1 MNMGLEL
8 SKCLMVAVCLVPIGC
23 GGSDSNS
30 NAAAG
35 GTSGVGGS
43 SSTSGGST
51 TKSSSGAGGSTAT
64 SSSTGGATS
73 NYWPSAYSS
82 TGTASTPYHTTNPA
96 GSVPCMT
103 CHGPTSP
110 SALSTIKLVF
120 GGQVFKSDGT
130 TPAGNVQI
138 GVSDGTKKFFV
149 YSAPNG
155 YYWQLG
161 TDTVTWT
168 SADIRTRSAN
178 GEHIKKATDDRN
190 ADCDSCHSATSTTA
204 TPLKA
209 P

>member
-1 MNMGLEL
+1 MSIGLEF
-8 SKCLMVAVCLVPIGC
+8 SKSSMIAVCVILLGC
-23 GGSDSNS
+23 GSSDGNS
-30 NAAAG
+30 NTAIG
-35 GTSGVGGS
+35 GASGVGGS
-43 SSTSGGST
+43 SSSTGG
-51 TKSSSGAGGSTAT
+51 GTAK

-73 NYWPSAYSS
+73 SYWPSAYSS
-82 TGTASTPYHTTNPA
+82 TGTASTPYHMTTPA

-103 CHGPTSP
+103 CHGPSSP
-110 SALSTIKLVF
+110 SSLSTIKIVF
-120 GGQVFKSDGT
+120 GGQIFKSDGT

-138 GVSDGTKKFFV
+138 GVSDGTKKYFV

-161 TDTVTWT
+161 TDTVDWA

-178 GEHIKKATDDRN
+178 GENIKKATDDRN
-190 ADCDSCHSATSTTA
+190 ADCDSCHSASSTTA